1 MTSEDEDFRLE
12 AENLDLRRL
21 LAQAGIDAA
30 EQKVAQKL
38 QRIMVEE
45 LHHRVKNILA
55 TVQAIAS
62 QSLRAA
68 QSVEEG
74 RQAIESRLQALSRVH
89 DLLLQTNWSKAKL
102 GAILRAGIE
111 PFVAPTAPQIIMRS
125 ADIDVAPAA
134 ALPLAMVLNELC
146 TNAVKYGALSRPTG
160 RVDLDASLSA
170 DRDSFIL
177 TWTEKG
183 GPTVQKPT
191 RRGFG
196 SKLIE
201 HAFVAQLHAKA
212 SLDFDPGGVATQ
224 AKVAL
229 EGGDQTPSPG
239 SGGGAAGSNASGP
252 AKPCMRK
259 AHCRPTSAPLMRGRS
274 HKLRPMVSGYHIR
287 MWTQ

>member
-1 MTSEDEDFRLE
+1 MTNADEEFRLE

-30 EQKVAQKL
+30 EQEVAQKL
-38 QRIMVEE
+38 QRIMVDE

-74 RQAIESRLQALSRVH
+74 RQAIESRLHALGRVH
-89 DLLLQTNWSKAKL
+89 DLLLRTNWSKAKL
-102 GAILRAGIE
+102 EAILSAGIE
-111 PFVAPTAPQIIMRS
+111 PFVTPTAPQIVLQC

-146 TNAVKYGALSRPTG
+146 TNAVKYGALSCPTG
-160 RVDLDASLSA
+160 RVEINATLSA
-170 DRDSFIL
+170 NCDSFVL
-177 TWTEKG
+177 TWKESG

-191 RRGFG
+191 RRSFG

-201 HAFVAQLHAKA
+201 HAFVAQLEAKA
-212 SLDFDPGGVATQ
+212 RLSFDPGGVVYELEVPLA
-224 AKVAL
+224 AL
-229 EGGDQTPSPG
+229 K
-239 SGGGAAGSNASGP
+239 ASI
-252 AKPCMRK
+252 
-259 AHCRPTSAPLMRGRS
+259 SD
-274 HKLRPMVSGYHIR
+274 
-287 MWTQ
+287 